1 MRHEI
6 LFSARMAAA
15 TQRRTKKHFSAASRL
30 LMRFFLSA
38 RRDANDAEKNIK
50 ALLRGSATPA
60 RVNLFFTQN
69 NKAAE
74 KNQKHFSAAPRE
86 FIYLSHAWPQQRRDI
101 QNHFSTALRELTSFS
116 PKTTKPRP
124 GGAKTSPGSAA
135 GNGDEPSL
143 TVIRKR
149 SRLPQSRLPSLAS
162 ALLQTFSR
170 SIFPV
175 NLSPVII
182 IAGVIAE

>member
-1 MRHEI
+1 
-6 LFSARMAAA
+6 MAAA

-30 LMRFFLSA
+30 LMRFFYPRA
-38 RRDANDAEKNIK
+38 ETQRRREEHKSTSPR
-50 ALLRGSATPA
+50 LRDSA

-135 GNGDEPSL
+135 ANGDEPSL